1 MPFEKGNKLGKG
13 RPKGSENKVTRV
25 VKDAVQD
32 AFDELG
38 GAQYLL
44 QVARD
49 DPKTFCGLLGR
60 VIPTQVNAE
69 LKGDVQVVFETIIDG
84 KKYVHSGDD

>member
-1 MPFEKGNKLGKG
+1 MPFEKGNKLSKG
-13 RPKGSENKVTRV
+13 RPKGAQNKVTRA

-69 LKGDVQVVFETIIDG
+69 LKGDVQVVFKTIIDG
-84 KKYVHSGDD
+84 EEYEHGTDD